1 MRKSSLYKSLA
12 LHLIV
17 VVLTA
22 IDVSVLWRKDMS
34 LEQVPI
40 IVDLNEVKLSELT
53 NLPTKAEFA
62 EKDAPATKVKKEQP
76 KAKQKE
82 QPKQSE
88 PEKVKTEKTKE
99 KTLQKEEP
107 VKPKKD
113 FIVPPE
119 PEKKPV
125 PKKKPEPKPKPKPA
139 PKPQPK
145 KKEVAK
151 KKPETKKQTPKKSEP
166 VLANPLKDLLASVD
180 NMEKKLGEQNANAT
194 IKAGTKVNNMG
205 IEGGIGGSYFSDLS
219 ISEADAIAGR
229 LRACWNLDPG
239 AMGIED
245 MIIEIRASLNKDG
258 TVKDVD
264 ILDKTRYN
272 SDRHFRAVADSAKRA
287 VYICAPYG
295 ILSQKYPHKYDMW
308 KTMLL
313 RFNPINHSVN

>member
-1 MRKSSLYKSLA
+1 M
-12 LHLIV
+12 V
-17 VVLTA
+17 VVILTA

-34 LEQVPI
+34 LDQVPI

-53 NLPTKAEFA
+53 NLPTKAEFG
-62 EKDAPATKVKKEQP
+62 EKDSPATKVKKEQP
-76 KAKQKE
+76 KAKEKE
-82 QPKQSE
+82 QLKQDEPKE
-88 PEKVKTEKTKE
+88 VKTEKTKE
-99 KTLQKEEP
+99 KAPQKEEP
-107 VKPKKD
+107 VNPKKD
-113 FIVPPE
+113 FIVPPKSE
-119 PEKKPV
+119 
-125 PKKKPEPKPKPKPA
+125 KKPEPKKKTEPKPKPA

-151 KKPETKKQTPKKSEP
+151 KKPEPKKTAPKKSEP

-180 NMEKKLGEQNANAT
+180 SMEKKLGEQNANAT
-194 IKAGTKVNNMG
+194 IKTGTKVNNMG
-205 IEGGIGGSYFSDLS
+205 IDGGIGGSYFSDLS

-264 ILDKTRYN
+264 ILDKARYN
-272 SDRHFRAVADSAKRA
+272 SDRHFKAVADSAKRA